1 MTRGRKKDLTI
12 PPTRSLTQQ
21 RDYRA
26 RKANYVSEL
35 ESHCRRVEEE
45 NAELKKELVDVRAR
59 LANPVVVHPETAQAS
74 QELLYNLAMASVS
87 LTKFQQLAFPNIQ
100 QPPQPSF
107 PSNHHS
113 LNLHSTLAS
122 STAPPQDSGVLEN
135 HPRVGRKRLFTE
147 SEEEPIYSPT
157 VQAASPGGELEANR
171 SDSSEES
178 CCGGYIDCDTLCGDS
193 VVEGKEQGGTIS
205 RVSGMRSTF
214 NHRVDTP

>member
-35 ESHCRRVEEE
+35 ETHCRKVEEE
-45 NAELKKELVDVRAR
+45 NAELRKELADVRAR
-59 LANPVVVHPETAQAS
+59 LANPIVVLPETAQAS
-74 QELLYNLAMASVS
+74 QELLYSLAIASVS

-100 QPPQPSF
+100 QTTQTSFQSNQNAHGAYPSP
-107 PSNHHS
+107 PSNIGD
-113 LNLHSTLAS
+113 TREI
-122 STAPPQDSGVLEN
+122 GG
-135 HPRVGRKRLFTE
+135 HPGSQPHKGRKRLFTE
-147 SEEEPIYSPT
+147 SEEEFLYSPT
-157 VQAASPGGELEANR
+157 VQAGSPSEEPTR
-171 SDSSEES
+171 SESSEES

-193 VVEGKEQGGTIS
+193 IVEGKEQGETIS

-214 NHRVDTP
+214 DYRVNTP